1 MGNELTLDRVYK
13 ASYVLNDVV
22 RTTDLL
28 HAPKI
33 KPGVDLYIKT
43 ENLQVTGS
51 FKVRGAYYKISQLSP
66 EEKARGVVAC
76 SAGNH
81 AQGVALAAK
90 KNNIK
95 AVICLPDGAPISK
108 VEATRS
114 YGAEICL
121 VEGVYDDA
129 YNKALQLRDEMGYT
143 FIHPF
148 NDPDVIAGQGTIA
161 LELAKQLPDMDAVI
175 VPVGGGG
182 LIAGVAYTLK
192 NLNPNIKIYG
202 VQSSGAASMYDSVR
216 EKQILTLPSVK
227 TIADG
232 IAVKQPGDLT
242 YDICCKYVDE
252 IATVSD
258 DEISAAILKL
268 MEKHKLV
275 SEGAGAVA
283 VAAVMF
289 DKFDLQGKKVV
300 SLLSGGNID
309 VTILS
314 RVISRGLMMSGRRCK
329 LTIEV
334 ADKPGELSRVTS
346 IFAQQ
351 GANVIS
357 ALHERSNEAGTITG
371 CNLRV
376 TLETRD
382 FEHIESIRQALQDA
396 GLTVRKEIHYA

>member
-28 HAPKI
+28 PAPKI
-33 KPGVDLYIKT
+33 KPGVELYLKT

-51 FKVRGAYYKISQLSP
+51 FKVRGAYYKMSRLSA

-129 YNKALQLRDEMGYT
+129 YRKAQSLRDEMGYT

-148 NDPDVIAGQGTIA
+148 DDPDVIAGQGTIG
-161 LELAKQLPDMDAVI
+161 LELSKQIPDMDAVV
-175 VPVGGGG
+175 VPIGGGG

-202 VQSSGAASMYDSVR
+202 VQAAGAPSMYNSMRD
-216 EKQILTLPSVK
+216 KQILTLPSVK

-232 IAVKQPGDLT
+232 IAVKQPGSLT
-242 YDICCKYVDE
+242 YDICSNYVDE
-252 IATVSD
+252 IATVTD
-258 DEISAAILKL
+258 DEISAAILTL

-275 SEGAGAVA
+275 TEGAGAVA

-289 DKFDLQGKKVV
+289 DKFDLKGKKVV

-314 RVISRGLMMSGRRCK
+314 RVISRGLLMSGRRCK

-334 ADKPGELSRVTS
+334 ADKPGELSRVTN
-346 IFAQQ
+346 IIAKE
-351 GANVIS
+351 GGNIIS
-357 ALHERSNEAGTITG
+357 SLHERGGDSSITG
-371 CNLRV
+371 CNIRI
-376 TLETRD
+376 TMETRD
-382 FEHIESIRQALQDA
+382 YAHVESITNALQEA
-396 GLTVRKEIHYA
+396 GYNIRKEQNNA